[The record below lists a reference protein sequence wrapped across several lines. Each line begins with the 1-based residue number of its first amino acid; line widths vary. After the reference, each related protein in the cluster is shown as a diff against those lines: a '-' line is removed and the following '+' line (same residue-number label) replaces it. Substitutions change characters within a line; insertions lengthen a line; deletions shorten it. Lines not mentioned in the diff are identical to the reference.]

1 MELQNRLVELRRER
15 GLSQE
20 ALAEKLYVSRQT
32 ISNWERGQ
40 TYPELNSLLLL
51 ATYFDISLDNLI
63 KGDFIEMQQTH
74 DEEKCQLRKWLV
86 ILGVAIFSS
95 SFIQPIGRFYDIVN
109 FEILSSL
116 ILSFI
121 CYCLFRVSRLVRNH
135 QLRTYNEILDFIN
148 TKEKRDSDRPAFWKE
163 IKITAVLITIIW
175 ILIIT
180 GQALGSLL
188 FYRG

>member
-1 MELQNRLVELRRER
+1 MELQNRLVVLRKER

-20 ALAEKLYVSRQT
+20 ELAEKLYVSRQT

-40 TYPELNSLLLL
+40 TYPDLSSLLLL

-116 ILSFI
+116 FLSFI
-121 CYCLFRVSRLVRNH
+121 CYCLFRVSRLVRNY
-135 QLRTYNEILDFIN
+135 QLRTYSGILDFIN

-163 IKITAVLITIIW
+163 IKITAVLITII
-175 ILIIT
+175 
-180 GQALGSLL
+180 
-188 FYRG
+188 